1 MKLTKSQLKEM
12 IREEMQSLNET
23 APMGKIDKVK
33 FMKYFDLVLKT
44 AGTDKADIYRI
55 LKKMMPSLDNRP
67 LLIMAQG
74 LEDAV
79 KQMTGGG
86 E

>member
-12 IREEMQSLNET
+12 IKEEMKSLNET
-23 APMGKIDKVK
+23 VPMGKMDKVK

-44 AGTDKADIYRI
+44 AGSDKAQIYKM
-55 LKKMMPSLDNRP
+55 LKRMMPSLDNRV
-67 LLIMAQG
+67 LMYMAQG

-79 KQMTGGG
+79 KQMTG
-86 E
+86 EE

>member
-1 MKLTKSQLKEM
+1 MNMNNKRNNQIYKMLK
-12 IREEMQSLNET
+12 R
-23 APMGKIDKVK
+23 
-33 FMKYFDLVLKT
+33 
-44 AGTDKADIYRI
+44 
-55 LKKMMPSLDNRP
+55 MMPSLDNRP